1 MTRADRI
8 TRLGCA
14 GVVALLSVTPALS
27 ASPNQPVQGWSAMQ
41 GIEPAALLEDIQ
53 TMPVSEMAVD
63 DQPYCADDAEIAATL
78 EQDFAEHPV
87 DMTGVQ
93 GTQLWGSDQLGTW
106 TLVAPR
112 ADQTSCIIASGIGY
126 EGGTD
131 VKLYYTTAGLN

>member
-63 DQPYCADDAEIAATL
+63 DQPYCADDAAIAATL

-87 DMTGVQ
+87 DYDRGARHAAV
-93 GTQLWGSDQLGTW
+93 GSDQLGTW
-106 TLVAPR
+106 TLVATR
-112 ADQTSCIIASGIGY
+112 ADQTSCIIASGIGFSDDRSTQAY
-126 EGGTD
+126 FQ
-131 VKLYYTTAGLN
+131 VAGL

>member
-53 TMPVSEMAVD
+53 SMPVSELAID
-63 DQPYCADDAEIAATL
+63 DQPYCAADAEIAATL

-87 DMTGVQ
+87 EMGGAQ
-93 GTQLWGSDQLGTW
+93 GTELWGSDQLGTW

-112 ADQTSCIIASGIGY
+112 DDQTSCIIASGIGFS
-126 EGGTD
+126 TD
-131 VKLYYTTAGLN
+131 KTAEAYYTVAGL

>member
-112 ADQTSCIIASGIGY
+112 DDQTSCIIASGIGFSDDRSTQAY
-126 EGGTD
+126 FQ
-131 VKLYYTTAGLN
+131 VAGV